1 MPRFFVDAALVPGA
15 PFELP
20 EPVLRHVQVLRLKE
34 GDALTLFD
42 GRGGEVAATLSSL
55 EKRRATVTLGQHRAL
70 ERESRLTIGL
80 VQAVSS
86 GEKMDFTL
94 QKGVELGVSFFQP
107 VLSERSVVRLSGDRA
122 DKRVARWQDIVVS
135 ACEQSGRNRIPEV
148 RPLITYDEWL
158 KQAPPDAARLMLSP
172 LGTQKLSTLAEA
184 PSRAWLLAG
193 PEGGLTAKEEAAAMA
208 AGWQPLKLGERI
220 LRTETAALA
229 AVAALQT
236 LWGDFA

>member
-1 MPRFFVDAALVPGA
+1 MPRFFVDAALEAGTS
-15 PFELP
+15 FELP

-34 GDALTLFD
+34 GDALTLFN
-42 GRGGEVAATLSSL
+42 GRGGEVPATLLAL
-55 EKRRATVTLGQHRAL
+55 EKRRAVVSLAQALPL
-70 ERESRLTIGL
+70 ERESRLEVGL

-94 QKGVELGVSFFQP
+94 QKGVELGVAWFQP
-107 VLSERSVVRLSGDRA
+107 VLSERSVVRLSGERA

-148 RPLITYDEWL
+148 RPLLGYDEWL
-158 KQAPPDAARLMLSP
+158 RGAQPDGARLMLSP
-172 LGTQKLSTLAEA
+172 LGKARLSALADS
-184 PSRAWLLAG
+184 PRRASLLAG
-193 PEGGLTAKEEAAAMA
+193 PEGGLSAREEAAALA
-208 AGWQPLKLGERI
+208 AGWTPLKLGERI